1 MPERD
6 IPCRR
11 PSSLDRSHRGCLL
24 IDHREEDE
32 DPRTGRTGL
41 SEGSGHRRGRIH
53 SSQRRWHERTS
64 GTAPRLSRR
73 RGYGPIGQNGRGTLR
88 LRDDPS
94 LHGRQRSHGKGAELR
109 RPMRKR
115 PSVRADPIHE
125 RFPHRES
132 AGVLPSDEKS
142 QRRAG
147 DLGPMDDSD
156 VRLREGVLAGRHED
170 DLGYLRPV
178 RLYMRRLPR
187 KALLLE
193 GDDGPPVLQGLLQDR
208 GSGGCG
214 ALRAQHRLEVPQSH
228 GGGRDPGEREGR
240 KDPGLQERPSDGHP
254 VETMPGASGVFISY
268 QADGSPSWSS
278 STTRA

>member
-24 IDHREEDE
+24 IDHREKYE

-41 SEGSGHRRGRIH
+41 SEESGHRGGRIH
-53 SSQRRWHERTS
+53 SSQRRWHEGTS

-73 RGYGPIGQNGRGTLR
+73 RGYGPIGQDGRGTLR

-94 LHGRQRSHGKGAELR
+94 LHGRQRSHGENTELR

-115 PSVRADPIHE
+115 PSERADPIHE
-125 RFPHRES
+125 RLSHREP
-132 AGVLPSDEKS
+132 AGILPSDKTP

-147 DLGPMDDSD
+147 DLEPMDDSH

-170 DLGYLRPV
+170 DLGHLGPV
-178 RLYMRRLPR
+178 RLDMRHLPR
-187 KALLLE
+187 KTLLLE

-208 GSGGCG
+208 SSGGCG
-214 ALRAQHRLEVPQSH
+214 ALRAQYRLEVPQSH
-228 GGGRDPGEREGR
+228 GSGRDPGEREGR

-254 VETMPGASGVFISY
+254 IETMPGASGVFISY